1 MEYENQVITGV
12 WSEKIHVVTEDYEV
26 TGFIFLPKT
35 YKKNRVLSDILNG
48 KKRFIAIKDSIIV
61 HRNHP
66 ERAVENHTF
75 IQLNLNSIIMLR
87 PVFD

>member
-12 WSEKIHVVTEDYEV
+12 WSEKIHVVTEDYEI

-61 HRNHP
+61 HRNNP
-66 ERAVENHTF
+66 DRAVENHTF

-87 PVFD
+87 PVFE